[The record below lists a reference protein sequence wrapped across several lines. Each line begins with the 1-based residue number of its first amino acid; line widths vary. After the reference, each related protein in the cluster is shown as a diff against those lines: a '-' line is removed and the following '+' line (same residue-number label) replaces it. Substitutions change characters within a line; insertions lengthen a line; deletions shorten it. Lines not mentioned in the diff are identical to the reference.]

1 MFKTILVAAGAGTV
15 GQHLANR
22 LLIAGHSVKI
32 GTRRGGDA
40 NTVLLDYS
48 QAPTFEAAL
57 AGTDAAY
64 LVVPTSAEPHLLLG
78 PFVEAA
84 ARRGIKLVLQS
95 ALGVDANDA
104 IPLRQLE
111 RQIESS
117 GAPYA
122 ILRPN
127 WFLDNFHGRWHPGIM
142 ELGRLALPAG
152 DATTSLIDA
161 RDIAEAAAV
170 ALTQAVADGRA
181 FNLTGPDS
189 LGYAEAAAAL
199 SAISGRTVTYEG
211 VDEAQFKRESGRM
224 KLAPAL
230 VEQMLPIFTATRAGH
245 FSQVTDD
252 FSQLTGR
259 PGRRLVDYLAD
270 NAWRFAVPVAQNE
283 VQRAAVSR

>member
-161 RDIAEAAAV
+161 RDIAEAAA
-170 ALTQAVADGRA
+170 
-181 FNLTGPDS
+181 
-189 LGYAEAAAAL
+189 AL